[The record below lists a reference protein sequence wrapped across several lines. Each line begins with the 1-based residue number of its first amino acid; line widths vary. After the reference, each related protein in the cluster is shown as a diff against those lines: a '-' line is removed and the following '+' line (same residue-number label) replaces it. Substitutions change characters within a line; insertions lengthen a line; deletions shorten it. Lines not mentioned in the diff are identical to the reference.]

1 MAENNENWLGS
12 WFTAAKEKLKN
23 SEVLESV
30 YKDLGEFGGAV
41 TKGASNVLSTT
52 GNVLEKTLSLDSP
65 DSTANSVKRSF
76 STFLDQMNTVLNPS
90 PDDSDTEAIMIV
102 EGSETVKLTKLQQII
117 YDLQSNEKTF
127 TTEPEPFLSEQYNC
141 WLQISE
147 EQVYDDKLE
156 KYLKRSD
163 ILRKQYEILV
173 PNKVDK
179 DKFWTRYLFKKALL
193 EDEFAK
199 QEIQEKKECKENKI
213 VEEKVKWDKEE
224 FADGIELTEEQQI
237 KLLEEYEKE
246 TRSKKSPIKRKSLSS
261 DVNTNSISSTNS
273 PLKNLSGKETKSDET
288 IVKVASA
295 LSLDTASSNS
305 SIDDDWEKIAELE
318 K

>member
-1 MAENNENWLGS
+1 MAENNENWIGS

-102 EGSETVKLTKLQQII
+102 EGSETITLTKLQQII

-127 TTEPEPFLSEQYNC
+127 TTEPEPSLSEQYKC

-147 EQVYDDKLE
+147 EQVYDEKIE

-163 ILRKQYEILV
+163 ILQRQYEKLV
-173 PNKVDK
+173 PDKVDK
-179 DKFWTRYLFKKALL
+179 DNFWKRYLFKKALL
-193 EDEFAK
+193 EDELAK
-199 QEIQEKKECKENKI
+199 QEIQEKKEFKENKI
-213 VEEKVKWDKEE
+213 VEESVQWEKE

-246 TRSKKSPIKRKSLSS
+246 TKSKKKSPVKKKSSS
-261 DVNTNSISSTNS
+261 NDVKTDSASSTNS
-273 PLKNLSGKETKSDET
+273 PVKDNSGKDT
-288 IVKVASA
+288 IIDKITKVASA
-295 LSLDTASSNS
+295 VSLDTASSNS
-305 SIDDDWEKIAELE
+305 SIDDDWVKISEVEK
-318 K
+318 

>member
-213 VEEKVKWDKEE
+213 VEEKVKWDKE

-246 TRSKKSPIKRKSLSS
+246 TRSKKKSPIKRKSLSS